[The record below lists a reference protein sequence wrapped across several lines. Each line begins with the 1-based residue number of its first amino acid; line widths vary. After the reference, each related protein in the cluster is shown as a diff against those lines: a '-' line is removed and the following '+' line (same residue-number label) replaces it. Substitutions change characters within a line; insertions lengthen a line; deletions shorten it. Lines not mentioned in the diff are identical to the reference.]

1 MTQAACRSNV
11 APMSPAIRR
20 LTLTLLFA
28 LCLAGCDNTP
38 DEEQIAENIS
48 AMQAAI
54 ENRDFIEIGEHLHAD
69 FIANDRMRAREVNQ
83 LLQMYSLQH
92 KKIGVT
98 IIDSETKM
106 DTAFTDRA
114 ETTLSVVVTGS
125 SGLLPSD
132 GSVRTVKVSWLK
144 ESGTWL
150 VREAEWRHYK
160 GTRGR

>member
-1 MTQAACRSNV
+1 MTTDTY
-11 APMSPAIRR
+11 R
-20 LTLTLLFA
+20 LVLPFVLS
-28 LCLAGCDNTP
+28 LCLAACNGTP
-38 DEEQIAENIS
+38 DEEQIAENIA

-54 ENRDFIEIGEHLHAD
+54 EDRNFMDIAEHLHED

-98 IIDSETKM
+98 IVDSETTM

-132 GSVRTVKVSWLK
+132 GSVRSVKLGWLK
-144 ESGTWL
+144 ESGDWL

-160 GTRGR
+160 GTRGH